1 MKTHAIFEVEKK
13 EQKKNDRA
21 ARTNRGRLLFLLFCL
36 PLALSLTACTG
47 GYSFTGASIPPGA
60 KTISIATFP
69 NYAATV
75 NPQLS
80 QKLTDELTQM
90 FSSQTPLSVGGED
103 GDLQLSGEI
112 TGYDTRASALS
123 SSDEVSM
130 NRLTIT
136 VKVRFVNKIDPEADF
151 EQQFSRYRDY
161 AASQDFSSV
170 ESGLMSEI
178 VTEICEDI
186 FNKAVVNW

>member
-1 MKTHAIFEVEKK
+1 MKTRAIISLLSAMLF
-13 EQKKNDRA
+13 A
-21 ARTNRGRLLFLLFCL
+21 AC
-36 PLALSLTACTG
+36 
-47 GYSFTGASIPPGA
+47 TGASIPPEA
-60 KTISIATFP
+60 KTISVATFP

-80 QKLTDELTQM
+80 QKLTDDLIQM
-90 FSSQTPLSVGGED
+90 FSSQTTLDVTNDD

-123 SSDEVSM
+123 ASDEVSM

-136 VKVRFVNKIDPEADF
+136 VKVKFVNTKDPDADF
-151 EQQFSRYRDY
+151 EQSFSRYRDY
-161 AASQDFSSV
+161 AATQDFSSV
-170 ESGLMSEI
+170 ESTLMGEI
-178 VTEICEDI
+178 VTELCEDI